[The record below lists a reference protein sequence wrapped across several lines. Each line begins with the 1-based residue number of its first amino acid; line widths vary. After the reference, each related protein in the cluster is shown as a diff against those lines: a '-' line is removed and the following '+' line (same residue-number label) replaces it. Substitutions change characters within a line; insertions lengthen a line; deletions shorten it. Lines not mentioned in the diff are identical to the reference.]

1 MVYNFDVSKGGNAK
15 KEVVMDPNLTFFIE
29 NFEILLKEHR
39 DKFIVIKNQAVI
51 ASYET
56 FDEAYAETIKTE
68 ELGSF
73 IIQYC
78 VPEAMEP
85 DMSRAWSR
93 ITFTQ
98 VPV

>member
-1 MVYNFDVSKGGNAK
+1 
-15 KEVVMDPNLTFFIE
+15 MDPNLKFFIE
-29 NFEILLKEHR
+29 NFENLLKEYR
-39 DKFIVIKNQAVI
+39 DKFIVIKNQSVA
-51 ASYET
+51 AAYDT
-56 FDEAYAETIKTE
+56 FDEAYSETIKTE
-68 ELGSF
+68 ELGTF

-85 DMSRAWSR
+85 NMSHAWSR